1 MNSMTAIDTETG
13 KTAAHPL
20 LETWATNEP
29 MRHVP
34 PLAWIVKKVDVE
46 LRRRIELLYES
57 YRALPS
63 EDARHTPMEQ
73 ELRLLCR
80 AIERLGETAKHLRH
94 NGQAPNDLANRI
106 GWLLN
111 HTVQCLN
118 AVDPLLF
125 GRRYPV
131 QTHERSKAE
140 PVYGAL
146 LLVMKH
152 VDGLIELARALDPG
166 LDERLLE
173 GLVVLEHPVNEQ
185 TLRPI
190 A

>member
-1 MNSMTAIDTETG
+1 MSAIDTETE

-34 PLAWIVKKVDVE
+34 ALAWIVRKVDVD
-46 LRRRIELLYES
+46 LRRRIELLYEP
-57 YRALPS
+57 YRALAVDDP
-63 EDARHTPMEQ
+63 RHAPFEH

-80 AIERLGETAKHLRH
+80 AIERLGEAAKHLRH
-94 NGQAPNDLANRI
+94 NGQPPNDLGNKL

-111 HTVQCLN
+111 HTVQSLN
-118 AVDPLLF
+118 AVDPNLF

-146 LLVMKH
+146 LSVMQH
-152 VDGLIELARALDPG
+152 VDRLLDLARPLDPG
-166 LDERLLE
+166 LDERLLQ

-185 TLRPI
+185 TLQPI